1 MKKKSKAKAKTK
13 RNSQPPVLRTPA
25 DMQTALTSMK
35 LRPGQMISA
44 QAASNLIVLSR
55 CVKSYEKNTGAKAN
69 QTRLI
74 DFVRWCEDNSGL
86 L

>member
-1 MKKKSKAKAKTK
+1 MKKKSKGNAKPKAKAKT
-13 RNSQPPVLRTPA
+13 QPPKPREKPSVETARWLTLLGGPVALISLRK
-25 DMQTALTSMK
+25 S
-35 LRPGQMISA
+35 
-44 QAASNLIVLSR
+44 
-55 CVKSYEKNTGAKAN
+55 VKSFEENTGAKAN